1 MCTIKAPCHVKDLG
15 TAVRIYY
22 SYPEM
27 SNKEIKELFGR
38 NFSDST
44 LASYKSMIRQ
54 RQRELGVKT
63 AIPHSVNTNVAFEV
77 FGLDIASIERN
88 YAKLKRLGMEN

>member
-38 NFSDST
+38 NFSGAT
-44 LASYKSMIRQ
+44 LARYKSMIRQ
-54 RQRELGVKT
+54 RQRELGIKT
-63 AIPHSVNTNVAFEV
+63 AVPYSVNTKVAFEV
-77 FGLDIASIERN
+77 FGIDITEIEKN
-88 YAKLKRLGMEN
+88 MAKLQKLGLTG